1 MMQLLH
7 RLKRKIFKP
16 LGLGIQKL
24 LRNFS
29 LVGVRLIKSKNPIL
43 KGSVFG
49 LLCISLSFCSSQF
62 ITSFQGNASI
72 AATTIVPPL
81 SAQKSQIIDST
92 GKAVLLRG
100 INWFGMEVSTHAP
113 HGLWVRDYKQMLAH
127 IKSLGYNSIR
137 LPYSVEALKSSHVYG
152 IDYSIGANAELQG
165 KTPLEVMDL
174 VIQEANKQ
182 GLLILL
188 DSHCLK
194 DGIISE
200 VWYGDGFTEKD
211 WIDTWTL
218 LAKRYRNQ
226 PNVIGADLKNE
237 PHGRAS
243 WGTYDTSTDWHLAVQ
258 RAGNKILSINP
269 DWLIVVEGIEK
280 NVPNQKQHG
289 YFWGAN
295 LEGVREY
302 PVHLK
307 NQSKLVYSP
316 HEYGGS
322 KVSWFQDSEFPNNL
336 YERWEIGFNYINTK
350 RIAPILVG
358 EFGGYHVD
366 RKSKEGIWQR
376 KFVDYIAKK
385 KLSFAYWCWNP
396 NSKGTGG
403 VLKHDW
409 KTVNNSKQALLN
421 RILLPLRA
429 SKK

>member
-1 MMQLLH
+1 MLLRPH
-7 RLKRKIFKP
+7 TMRILYKLKRSIFKP
-16 LGLGIQKL
+16 LARVVWKL
-24 LRNFS
+24 FCNIFKIDINSR
-29 LVGVRLIKSKNPIL
+29 KSKKLIL
-43 KGSVFG
+43 QGLLFS
-49 LLCISLSFCSSQF
+49 LLCISLSLFFIQF
-62 ITSFQGNASI
+62 INIFQVNTSI

-81 SAQKSQIIDST
+81 SAKKSQIVDNT
-92 GKAVLLRG
+92 GKVVVLRG
-100 INWFGMEVSTHAP
+100 INWFGMEVDTHAP

-127 IKSLGYNSIR
+127 IKSLGYNIIR
-137 LPYSVEALKSSHVYG
+137 LPYSVEAMKSSHISGV
-152 IDYSIGANAELQG
+152 DFSIGANSELHG

-174 VIQEANKQ
+174 VIQEAHRQ

-194 DGIISE
+194 DGHISE
-200 VWYGDGFTEKD
+200 VWYGDGFTEED
-211 WIDTWTL
+211 WINTWIL
-218 LAKRYRNQ
+218 LAKRYKNQ

-243 WGTYDTSTDWHLAVQ
+243 WGTDDTSTDWRLAVQ
-258 RAGNKILSINP
+258 KAGDKILDINP

-280 NVPNQKQHG
+280 NVPNQIQHG

-307 NQSKLVYSP
+307 KPSKLVYSP

-322 KVSWFQDSEFPNNL
+322 KVSWFQEPDFPKNL
-336 YERWEIGFNYINTK
+336 YQRWEIGFNYIHRKN
-350 RIAPILVG
+350 IAPILVG

-376 KFVDYIAKK
+376 KFVDYIAQN

-403 VLKHDW
+403 VLQDDW
-409 KTVNNSKQALLN
+409 RTVNDSKQALLN
-421 RILLPLRA
+421 KILP
-429 SKK
+429 

>member
-1 MMQLLH
+1 MQLLY
-7 RLKRKIFKP
+7 RLKRSIFKP
-16 LGLGIQKL
+16 LIRGIWRL
-24 LRNFS
+24 LCNIPQIVMKSR
-29 LVGVRLIKSKNPIL
+29 KSKKKIFNGLI
-43 KGSVFG
+43 FG
-49 LLCISLSFCSSQF
+49 LICISLSFFSSQF
-62 ITSFQGNASI
+62 ITSFQGNSSL

-137 LPYSVEALKSSHVYG
+137 LPYSVEALKSSHIYG
-152 IDYSIGANAELQG
+152 VDFTIGANAELQG

-174 VIQEANKQ
+174 IIQEARKQ

-211 WIDTWTL
+211 WIDTWTV
-218 LAKRYRNQ
+218 LAKRYKNQ

-243 WGTYDTSTDWHLAVQ
+243 WGTNDTSTDWRLAVQ
-258 RAGNKILSINP
+258 KAGDKILEVNP

-307 NQSKLVYSP
+307 NQRKLVYSP
-316 HEYGGS
+316 HEYGGE
-322 KVSWFQDSEFPNNL
+322 KVSWFQDSAFPNNL
-336 YERWEIGFNYINTK
+336 YKRWEIGFNYINTLG
-350 RIAPILVG
+350 IAPILVG

-366 RKSKEGIWQR
+366 SKSKEGIWQR
-376 KFVDYIAKK
+376 KFVDYIASN

-403 VLKHDW
+403 VLQDDW
-409 KTVNNSKQALLN
+409 QTVNNSKQALLN
-421 RILLPLRA
+421 KILP
-429 SKK
+429 

>member
-1 MMQLLH
+1 MQLLY
-7 RLKRKIFKP
+7 RLKRSIKP
-16 LGLGIQKL
+16 LMRGIWRL
-24 LRNFS
+24 LCNIPQI
-29 LVGVRLIKSKNPIL
+29 GIKSRKPKIKVYYGL
-43 KGSVFG
+43 IFG
-49 LLCISLSFCSSQF
+49 LMCISLSFCSSQF
-62 ITSFQGNASI
+62 ITSFQGNSSL

-81 SAQKSQIIDST
+81 SARKSQIIDST

-137 LPYSVEALKSSHVYG
+137 LPYSVEALKSSHIHGV
-152 IDYSIGANAELQG
+152 DFTIGANAELHG

-174 VIQEANKQ
+174 IVQEARKQ

-211 WIDTWTL
+211 WIDTWIL
-218 LAKRYRNQ
+218 LAKHYKNQ

-243 WGTYDTSTDWHLAVQ
+243 WGTEDPLTDWRLAVQ
-258 RAGNKILSINP
+258 KAGNKILEVNP

-307 NQSKLVYSP
+307 NQRKLVYSP

-322 KVSWFQDSEFPNNL
+322 SVSWFQDSAFPSNL
-336 YERWEIGFNYINTK
+336 YKRWEIGFNYINTLS
-350 RIAPILVG
+350 IAPIFVG

-366 RKSKEGIWQR
+366 SKSKEGIWQR
-376 KFVDYIAKK
+376 KFVDYIAKN

-403 VLKHDW
+403 VLQDDW
-409 KTVNNSKQALLN
+409 QTVNDSKQALLSK
-421 RILLPLRA
+421 ILP
-429 SKK
+429 